1 MVKRKSRVRAAGAA
15 ASSNAAAA
23 AHSKAPAAANPT
35 GVNGDGTQETPPAT
49 AADVARSVLAAC
61 ITAPILALVLS
72 GGVPDVW
79 RMLDLGGHLEVF
91 GLGRAALPLSAERQL
106 LIVGTMG
113 SGTTQMSHDLSLLG
127 LEIAHESSDSCET
140 RCRDGTVSWAHGLQY
155 LKLEPTD
162 VRSAAV
168 DRLCSKPRF
177 AVWSSSFYDG
187 SQGFNGGRACLRARG
202 HYWDACWADECKRVA
217 SQELGCALN
226 SSKQGCTS
234 PFAHTL
240 LQVRHPLKTIG
251 TLVAAFC
258 NGSDTAKSARE
269 STQLD
274 TIDVLLPP
282 PNASVA
288 PLVKASGGGQC
299 SLRFGWYWV
308 QYIKMMLP
316 HVEHWYRVEDTP
328 PCRVLMLGGVFQDN
342 YWQESTLPSESRV
355 PLPVAMRAR
364 SECVSRLATGQDSYD
379 PEKTS
384 SWRSRACI
392 TPLHLYHCY
401 CVFTSSFVTYK
412 LSPPVRC
419 VCLFRWQHQSPKCW
433 QEEGDDLTCWPAS
446 S

>member
-1 MVKRKSRVRAAGAA
+1 MVKRGSRVRAAAA
-15 ASSNAAAA
+15 ASSNAAAAA
-23 AHSKAPAAANPT
+23 AHSKAPAAANPK
-35 GVNGDGTQETPPAT
+35 GPPCAAGANNSDGTRATPPAT

-61 ITAPILALVLS
+61 ITAPILALVLG
-72 GGVPDVW
+72 GGVPDAW
-79 RMLDLGGHLEVF
+79 RRLDLGGHLEVL

-113 SGTTQMSHDLSLLG
+113 SGTTQMSHDLSSLG
-127 LEIAHESSDSCET
+127 LEFAHESSDSRET

-155 LKLEPTD
+155 LELEPAA

-168 DRLCSKPRF
+168 GRLCSKPRF

-187 SQGFNGGRACLRARG
+187 SRGHDGGRACLRAPG

-226 SSKQGCTS
+226 SSNQRCTS

-258 NGSDTAKSARE
+258 NGSDTADLARA

-274 TIDVLLPP
+274 TIDALLPP

-316 HVEHWYRVEDTP
+316 HVENWYRVEDTP
-328 PCRVLMLGGVFQDN
+328 PCKVLMLGGVFQDN
-342 YWQESTLPSESRV
+342 FWEESTLPAESRV

-364 SECVSRLATGQDSYD
+364 SECVSRLAKGQDSYGAG
-379 PEKTS
+379 KS
-384 SWRSRACI
+384 STWRSRTCL
-392 TPLHLYHCY
+392 TRYTY
-401 CVFTSSFVTYK
+401 TVFTTV
-412 LSPPVRC
+412 LSHLR
-419 VCLFRWQHQSPKCW
+419 L
-433 QEEGDDLTCWPAS
+433 
-446 S
+446 